1 MQSGAGVHGVP
12 RTAAELAALEASYQP
27 FASADDWCLL
37 HVDVPRLARYLA
49 AVARERQ
56 RATAP
61 AGGALAAGGRFLGF
75 GPFAEVQDR
84 LIRVAVLE
92 SAALDDL
99 LPAGPQPVSVV
110 LGTAIAAPED
120 AADAA
125 IDLVAECH
133 RRAMVLAGE
142 VAADG
147 RPVDINL
154 IAVLQDMITE
164 SQVSY
169 TVTTEHGQNV
179 EVDLPKWQYKPVSNY
194 LRLPDG
200 GLAAFAPADMVAAEM
215 DRLAGELG
223 SPAFADAHPVIQA
236 AYAHYALTAIHPF
249 ADGNGRLARTV
260 ASVYLIR
267 AYGVPLLVFADQ
279 WPGYYAALLDAT
291 QGRQPQRL
299 ADYFSSA
306 TMLALDLATSLLAP
320 QALAPQPPGPTV
332 RPSARSELDERAEA
346 ACGLLDALAAEL
358 RQSLALPRGAVKVA
372 LTRSAH
378 DAGRP
383 EPAYLAVGE
392 QGIRV
397 AIGAGSRQADLEFV
411 ALISQ
416 LPGDLLP
423 VAIRETHS
431 AALFEA
437 ALADTCP
444 LVLESTAVRAGL
456 WARRLLAQAW
466 DR

>member
-1 MQSGAGVHGVP
+1 MQSRPDAPGVP

-27 FASADDWCLL
+27 FASANDWCLL
-37 HVDVPRLARYLA
+37 HVDGQRLARYLA
-49 AVARERQ
+49 AFARERQ
-56 RATAP
+56 RATDTDTDT
-61 AGGALAAGGRFLGF
+61 ALDSRVSES

-99 LPAGPQPVSVV
+99 LPASPEPVSVV
-110 LGTAIAAPED
+110 LGTAIAVPRD
-120 AADAA
+120 AADDA

-133 RRAMVLAGE
+133 RRAMILAGE

-169 TVTTEHGQNV
+169 TVTTDQGQNV
-179 EVDLPKWQYKPVSNY
+179 EVDLPRRQYKPVSNY

-200 GLAAFAPADMVAAEM
+200 ELAAFAPASQVAAEM

-223 SPAFADAHPVIQA
+223 SPAFTGAHPVIQA

-279 WPGYYAALLDAT
+279 WPGYYAALLAAT
-291 QGRQPQRL
+291 QGQEPQRL
-299 ADYFSSA
+299 ADYFNSA
-306 TMLALDLATSLLAP
+306 TMLALDLAASLLAP
-320 QALAPQPPGPTV
+320 QSLVPAAPPA
-332 RPSARSELDERAEA
+332 ARSELDERAEA
-346 ACGLLDALAAEL
+346 ASGLLDALAAEL

-372 LTRSAH
+372 LTRSAL
-378 DAGRP
+378 DAERP
-383 EPAYLAVGE
+383 EPAYLSAGE
-392 QGIRV
+392 HGIRV
-397 AIGAGSRQADLEFV
+397 AIQAGSRQAGLEFV
-411 ALISQ
+411 ALISE

-431 AALFEA
+431 GALFEA

-444 LVLESTAVRAGL
+444 LVLESAAVRAGL